1 MIFDESIKLLEKS
14 KTLIPGL
21 TQTFSRSATTFVEG
35 CYPVY
40 AKSAKGSHFFD
51 VDNNEFIDYLMA
63 LGPITLGY
71 NYSSVN
77 QAVMEQLQ
85 DGVLFSLPHP
95 IEIQVSELIS
105 EIIPNAEMVK
115 FEKSGS
121 NAVTGAVRAARALT
135 KREKIAYCGSGG
147 VWHDWQA
154 AMVSRND
161 GVPKFNQDLIKIF
174 DYNDASGLEQIF
186 HENPNEIA
194 TVVLE
199 PTYLEKPKNDFLQQV
214 RKLTNENKSILI
226 LDEIV
231 TGFRFDL
238 QGGQKYF
245 DIEGDFVCYGKG
257 IANGFPLS
265 IIAGK
270 SEFMKIFDKL
280 WVSSTNNSETLS
292 LAACNAT
299 LNEMK
304 NNNTLDYCWSLGK
317 KLFNGWNKI
326 VENYDL
332 DAKMMGY
339 DIRMALKCYDSQ
351 KNESNSLKALI
362 LQEMIK
368 KGIFISPGHTFIS
381 YSHSELDISNTLS
394 SLEDICDMISKK
406 VKDDN
411 FKEFVEGNLP
421 QSIWNVVIE
430 STKKKTL

>member
-14 KTLIPGL
+14 RTLIPGL
-21 TQTFSRSATTFVEG
+21 TQTFSRAAPTFVEG

-40 AKSAKGSHFFD
+40 AKSAQGSHFFD

-71 NYSSVN
+71 NYPSVN

-95 IEIQVSELIS
+95 IEIEVSELIS
-105 EIIPNAEMVK
+105 EIIPNAEMIK

-161 GVPKFNQDLIKIF
+161 GVPKFNQDLIKVF

-186 HENPNEIA
+186 LENPNEIA

-245 DIEGDFVCYGKG
+245 DIEGDFICYGKG

-270 SEFMKIFDKL
+270 SEFMKVFDKL

-299 LNEMK
+299 INEMK
-304 NNNTLDYCWSLGK
+304 NNNTLDYCWNLGK
-317 KLFNGWNKI
+317 KLFDGWNKI

-332 DAKMMGY
+332 DAKMIGY
-339 DIRMALKCYDSQ
+339 DIRMALKCFDSQ

-368 KGIFISPGHTFIS
+368 KGVFISPGHTFIS
-381 YSHSELDISNTLS
+381 YSHSKLDISNTLN
-394 SLEDICDMISKK
+394 SLEDTCDMISKK

-411 FKEFVEGNLP
+411 FKELVQGNLP
-421 QSIWNVVIE
+421 QSIWNMIIE
-430 STKKKTL
+430 PTKKI

>member
-1 MIFDESIKLLEKS
+1 MNFDESLKFLEKS

-21 TQTFSRSATTFVEG
+21 TQTFSRAAPTFVQG

-40 AKSAKGSHFFD
+40 AKSANGSHFFD
-51 VDNNEFIDYLMA
+51 VDGNEFIDYLMA

-71 NYSSVN
+71 NYPLVN
-77 QAVMEQLQ
+77 QAVIDQLKN
-85 DGVLFSLPHP
+85 GVIFSLPHP

-105 EIIPNAEMVK
+105 EIIPNAEIVK
-115 FEKSGS
+115 FEKTGS
-121 NAVTGAVRAARALT
+121 NAVTGAIRAARALT

-161 GVPKFNQDLIKIF
+161 GVPKFNQDLIKVF
-174 DYNDASGLEQIF
+174 DYNDISGLEQIF
-186 HENPNEIA
+186 LENPNEIA

-214 RKLTNENKSILI
+214 RKLTTENNAILI

-245 DIEGDFVCYGKG
+245 DIEGDLVCYGKG

-265 IIAGK
+265 IITGK
-270 SEFMKIFDKL
+270 TEFMKIFEKL

-292 LAACNAT
+292 LAACYAT
-299 LNEMK
+299 INEMK
-304 NNNTLDYCWSLGK
+304 NQNTLDYCWNLGK
-317 KLFNGWNKI
+317 KLFDGWNKI
-326 VENYDL
+326 VESYNL
-332 DAKMMGY
+332 DAKMIGY
-339 DIRMALKCYDSQ
+339 DIRMVLKCYDSN
-351 KNESNSLKALI
+351 KNEANPLKALI

-394 SLEDICDMISKK
+394 SLTDTCEMITKK
-406 VKDDN
+406 VKDERFQD
-411 FKEFVEGNLP
+411 FVEGNLP
-421 QSIWNVVIE
+421 QSVWHMIIE
-430 STKKKTL
+430 PTKKK

>member
-14 KTLIPGL
+14 RTLIPGL
-21 TQTFSRSATTFVEG
+21 TQTFSRAAPTFVEG

-40 AKSAKGSHFFD
+40 AKSAQGSHFFD

-71 NYSSVN
+71 NYPSVN

-95 IEIQVSELIS
+95 IEIEVSELIS
-105 EIIPNAEMVK
+105 EIIPNAEMIK

-161 GVPKFNQDLIKIF
+161 GVPKFNQDLIKVF

-186 HENPNEIA
+186 LENPNEIA

-245 DIEGDFVCYGKG
+245 DIEGDFICYGKG

-270 SEFMKIFDKL
+270 SEFMKVFDKL

-299 LNEMK
+299 INEMK
-304 NNNTLDYCWSLGK
+304 NNNTLDYCWNLGK
-317 KLFNGWNKI
+317 KLFDGWNKI

-332 DAKMMGY
+332 DAKMIGY
-339 DIRMALKCYDSQ
+339 DIRMALKCFDSQ

-368 KGIFISPGHTFIS
+368 KGVFISPGHTFIS
-381 YSHSELDISNTLS
+381 YSHSKLDISNTLN
-394 SLEDICDMISKK
+394 SLEDTCDMISKK

-411 FKEFVEGNLP
+411 FKELVEGNLP
-421 QSIWNVVIE
+421 QSVWSMIIE
-430 STKKKTL
+430 PTKKK